1 MLEAA
6 ISGAQHLFSLGP
18 IIGMLVVLPLALIS
32 GLMPGGGLPITAVVL
47 SLVGVLDAWVAITV
61 VVFHMAAGDITEPVP
76 SILLGIPG
84 ARSAQATVLDGYPM
98 ARQGLA
104 GVALGASYTTTLV
117 GGLFGAAA
125 LLLALPISRE
135 LLRLFGSAEF
145 FLLALLGVMAVAVVS
160 VGAIVK
166 GMLTAAFGLA
176 ISMIGYSPIGGE
188 IRTDFGMEYLW
199 DGIPLI
205 PIVVGLFA
213 LPEAIDLVVGNQP
226 IATRRIEA
234 IMKDAQRD
242 VLHGMWTA
250 FQHKWLMFKSS
261 LIGTFV
267 GILPGLGGSAAHWIA
282 YAYARQTEKGARET
296 FGKGD
301 IRGVIAA
308 DAANNSVDGGV
319 LIPTLMFGIPGSG
332 GMAILLAMLVL
343 YGFQPGPAM
352 LSTHLNL
359 TISLVYTIALAN
371 IIVVPIMLW
380 FSPWIVKIAAI
391 PPNMLAPVLI
401 AVVTLGAFQ
410 ASSSMGD
417 LALTAA
423 FGALGV
429 FMKRYGWP
437 RPPILIAVVLGKIL
451 EKYLWL
457 SVNTWGWSM
466 MARPQFLIIMVL
478 MLLFVASAL
487 WLRRDTLR
495 PSVPMSASPLPSFVS
510 DSAAALE
517 NGSATQAASSGKPV
531 DRIERKAL
539 TLEIV
544 GEILLLVIVA
554 SFFVYMFLQSLDW
567 SAGAALL
574 PYIVLLIGLP
584 FLILRTIH
592 VARVWFGI
600 QNDTITVQ
608 QIMDVGFRVGENPK
622 AERRRFVQIIAAIA
636 ILYVGI
642 WMVGFHIM
650 LPLWTFMYLHLYGK
664 VRVIWSALFAFLT
677 LSLIVG
683 VYDHLLSTV
692 WNEPLLLWF
701 FR

>member
-1 MLEAA
+1 
-6 ISGAQHLFSLGP
+6 
-18 IIGMLVVLPLALIS
+18 
-32 GLMPGGGLPITAVVL
+32 
-47 SLVGVLDAWVAITV
+47 
-61 VVFHMAAGDITEPVP
+61 MAANDITEPVP

-84 ARSAQATVLDGYPM
+84 SRSAQATVLDGYPM

-125 LLLALPISRE
+125 LLLALPVSRE

-145 FLLALLGVMAVAVVS
+145 FLLSLLGVMAVAVVS

-199 DGIPLI
+199 DGLPLI
-205 PIVVGLFA
+205 PIVVGLLA
-213 LPEAIDLVVGNQP
+213 LPEAIDLVVANRP
-226 IATRRIEA
+226 IATKRLEA

-242 VLHGMWTA
+242 VLHGMRTA

-267 GILPGLGGSAAHWIA
+267 GILPGLGAGPAHWIA

-308 DAANNSVDGGV
+308 DAANNAVDGAV
-319 LIPTLMFGIPGSG
+319 LIPTLMFAIPGSG
-332 GMAILLAMLVL
+332 PMAILLAMLIL

-352 LSTHLNL
+352 LSTHLDL
-359 TISLVYTIALAN
+359 TISLVYTVALAN
-371 IIVVPIMLW
+371 IITIPIMLR
-380 FSPWIVKIAAI
+380 FSSWIVKISAI
-391 PPNMLAPVLI
+391 PPNVLAPLLI

-423 FGALGV
+423 FGVLGV

-451 EKYLWL
+451 EKFLWL
-457 SVNTWGWSM
+457 SVSTWGWSM
-466 MARPQFLIIMVL
+466 MVRPQFLIIMIL

-487 WLRRDTLR
+487 WLSAAHRPPRLKVWSVTAQRRWRTEAAHKGPVR
-495 PSVPMSASPLPSFVS
+495 ESPLT
-510 DSAAALE
+510 E
-517 NGSATQAASSGKPV
+517 TN
-531 DRIERKAL
+531 
-539 TLEIV
+539 
-544 GEILLLVIVA
+544 
-554 SFFVYMFLQSLDW
+554 
-567 SAGAALL
+567 
-574 PYIVLLIGLP
+574 
-584 FLILRTIH
+584 
-592 VARVWFGI
+592 AR
-600 QNDTITVQ
+600 
-608 QIMDVGFRVGENPK
+608 
-622 AERRRFVQIIAAIA
+622 
-636 ILYVGI
+636 
-642 WMVGFHIM
+642 H
-650 LPLWTFMYLHLYGK
+650 
-664 VRVIWSALFAFLT
+664 
-677 LSLIVG
+677 
-683 VYDHLLSTV
+683 
-692 WNEPLLLWF
+692 
-701 FR
+701 